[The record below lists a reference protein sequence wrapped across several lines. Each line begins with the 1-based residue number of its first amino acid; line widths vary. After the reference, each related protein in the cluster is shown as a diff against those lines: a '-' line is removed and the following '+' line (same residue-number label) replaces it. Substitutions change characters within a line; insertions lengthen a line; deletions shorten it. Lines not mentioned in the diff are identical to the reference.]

1 MIEAL
6 LVFGS
11 MLIFLWVL
19 RALDTAFRSKRPP
32 QLGLFELEDGHQSVA
47 APAPKN
53 PTPGGNGHA

>member
-32 QLGLFELEDGHQSVA
+32 QLGLFELDDGSEPVDAQS
-47 APAPKN
+47 PN
-53 PTPGGNGHA
+53 RRTPGGSGRA

>member
-19 RALDTAFRSKRPP
+19 RALDKAFWSGKSPE
-32 QLGLFELEDGHQSVA
+32 LGPFALHDGSETTDVK
-47 APAPKN
+47 PKN
-53 PTPGGNGHA
+53 KPRGGGWHA

>member
-11 MLIFLWVL
+11 MLLFLWVL

-32 QLGLFELEDGHQSVA
+32 QLGMFELDGSGESVDTQA
-47 APAPKN
+47 SKSR
-53 PTPGGNGHA
+53 TPGGSGRA